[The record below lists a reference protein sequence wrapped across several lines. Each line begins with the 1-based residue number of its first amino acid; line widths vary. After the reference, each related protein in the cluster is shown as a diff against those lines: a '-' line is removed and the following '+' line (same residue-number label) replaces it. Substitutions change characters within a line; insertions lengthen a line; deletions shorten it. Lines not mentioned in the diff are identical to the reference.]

1 MRRHHTGS
9 GRAVVL
15 PDDWAAHHA
24 QVAEGLM
31 TQATISLRKPGS
43 SGSHFD
49 AGVGHTVS
57 TPWAPFATDVPA
69 RVLALAAS
77 TNTALEDAVDDQ
89 IRVVGYRVSIARS
102 HAEADLLPNAII
114 TVLSCDGDPLL
125 EGRELEVSDVVR
137 GTHLFERDLFATL
150 ND

>member
-31 TQATISLRKPGS
+31 TQATISLRKPGGT
-43 SGSHFD
+43 GSHFD
-49 AGVGHTVS
+49 AGVGHTVT
-57 TPWAPFATDVPA
+57 TPFPPFAADVPA
-69 RVLALAAS
+69 RILALTEVRVPPA
-77 TNTALEDAVDDQ
+77 DAVDDQ
-89 IRVVGYRVSIARS
+89 IRIIGYRVSIPRG
-102 HAEADLLPNAII
+102 HAEADLLPSAVI
-114 TVLSCDGDPLL
+114 TVITCDGDLLL

-137 GTHLFERDLFATL
+137 GTHLFERDLICTL